1 MNISLLEELCK
12 KHGRIV
18 FENFKSSVENNP
30 FGKINEDI
38 VSNCLEF
45 EINQE
50 FGRTVLKEWIKTNNL
65 NSKVQIDVVT
75 GIINNYKKTI
85 INTSLSWV
93 KKKYL
98 IVL

>member
-1 MNISLLEELCK
+1 MNVTLLEDLCK
-12 KHGRIV
+12 KRGRIV

-30 FGKINEDI
+30 FRKINEGI
-38 VSNCLEF
+38 VSDCLQF

-50 FGRTVLKEWIKTNNL
+50 FGRGVLKEWIKTNNL
-65 NSKVQIDVVT
+65 NSKAQIDVVT

-85 INTSLSWV
+85 VNTSLSWV
-93 KKKYL
+93 KKKYG